1 MDPQA
6 SMMNHAGGFQS
17 PPFNLAEIWQFP
29 INAGGDAT
37 AYSFPSSTAAA
48 AVHNVSDVPNNDPM
62 VLDRR
67 TTNYSGGGGG
77 SARKRNEEDESAK
90 GVSTSGNGLVFY
102 LIYLIFLLVSC
113 INCLNV
119 SKFYYSLVFYQ
130 ISTNLAVETTVM

>member
-17 PPFNLAEIWQFP
+17 PPFNLSEIWQFP
-29 INAGGDAT
+29 INAGEGET
-37 AYSFPSSTAAA
+37 PYSFPLSTAAA
-48 AVHNVSDVPNNDPM
+48 PQNVSDDVRNNDPM

-67 TTNYSGGGGG
+67 TNNYSGGGGG
-77 SARKRNEEDESAK
+77 GAARKRNEDDESAK

-102 LIYLIFLLVSC
+102 LVHLILLLFSC

-119 SKFYYSLVFYQ
+119 S
-130 ISTNLAVETTVM
+130 